1 MRVWLLCCA
10 LLFAAQ
16 AAAHPL
22 APALLSVHET
32 APEHYEA
39 LWRSS
44 LVRTPGADLVLQWP
58 ANCAAGRRQA
68 AAVDDDAAWVEHWSL
83 HCPGG
88 IEGGRIGVDGL
99 DRAGINVILR
109 IQPLHGAAQQ
119 VLLDAGRSHHRV
131 APASEVRPVF
141 THYLALGVEHL
152 LLGPDHLL
160 FVLGLLLLVRGL
172 RLLVWTITAFTL
184 GHSVTLSFA
193 ALGLV
198 RVSPVLTELAIAASI
213 LWLATAIL
221 RRRET
226 PSGQPP
232 RRPPQRPWIMAAL
245 FGLLHG
251 LGFAG
256 ALAETGLP
264 LDEIPQALLAFN
276 IGIELGQLAVVGL
289 ALGAAA
295 IARRFGAQPAGWMA
309 ARLTAAYVIGV
320 CAAYWCWDR
329 SAILWL

>member
-1 MRVWLLCCA
+1 MRGALSGLIAAAGLLLA
-10 LLFAAQ
+10 GTAD
-16 AAAHPL
+16 AHPL

-32 APEHYEA
+32 APDHYEV

-44 LVRTPGADLVLQWP
+44 RVRTPGAPLQPQWP
-58 ANCAAGRRQA
+58 DGCTAQRQQGT
-68 AAVDDDAAWVEHWSL
+68 AVDGDAAWVEHWAL
-83 HCPGG
+83 RCPGG
-88 IEGGRIGVDGL
+88 IVHRRIGVDGL
-99 DRAGINVILR
+99 ERAGINVILR
-109 IQPLHGAAQQ
+109 IQWRHGAAQQ
-119 VLLDAGRSHHRV
+119 VLLEAGRSVHV
-131 APASEVRPVF
+131 IAPADAAPPVF
-141 THYLALGVEHL
+141 LQYLALGIEHL

-160 FVLGLLLLVRGL
+160 FVLGLLLLVSGL
-172 RLLVWTITAFTL
+172 RRLVWTLTAFTL
-184 GHSVTLSFA
+184 GHSLTLSLA

-221 RRRET
+221 RRGEAPASRR
-226 PSGQPP
+226 SPP
-232 RRPPQRPWIMAAL
+232 WAMAAG

-276 IGIELGQLAVVGL
+276 LGIELGQLVAVGVAFGIA
-289 ALGAAA
+289 ALW
-295 IARRFGAQPAGWMA
+295 RRAGFRQRGWMA
-309 ARLTAAYVIGV
+309 ARVAAAYGIGS

-329 SAILWL
+329 GAVLWL